1 MLRPP
6 PLLPPE
12 KVDLPPLLPLPP
24 PSLPPLCAL
33 PLSLRAADLTVRRA
47 RLVVTLVFWIVAEG
61 EAAGSVTTMDVKLL
75 ALTTLL
81 AVTAYTPACSGESV
95 ISLCAPH
102 LWVVFNLQLDL

>member
-24 PSLPPLCAL
+24 PSLPPLAL